1 MDTENTPEVEVAP
14 QTEGT
19 QSEQVASTETEA
31 TPPQAAEETEKLY
44 AGKYKS
50 AEEMEK
56 AYIEAQS
63 KMTQLAQEKSILEK
77 MTERVSERVSE
88 RVAPVEEAS
97 FEPETEQAVRAAAR
111 KEWDEM
117 ERQKF
122 LAKHGEELKENPV
135 LAGTVR
141 ELIARENNAG
151 RFADRESVLQQA
163 KEMLEKQIKPVV
175 KEAQTQGFKEAQQ
188 KAQLKN
194 QAGAVGN
201 TNYKEPVLDDS
212 SLSAEEL
219 RKKFNVPRI

>member
-63 KMTQLAQEKSILEK
+63 KMTQLAQEKSFYEK
-77 MTERVSERVSE
+77 LSERVD
-88 RVAPVEEAS
+88 RVPAQAPAD
-97 FEPETEQAVRAAAR
+97 EPSLDPESEQAVRAAAR
-111 KEWDEM
+111 REWDEM

-122 LAKHGEELKENPV
+122 ISKHGEELNENPI

-163 KEMLEKQIKPVV
+163 KEMLEKQTKPVV
-175 KEAQTQGFKEAQQ
+175 KEAQAQGFKEAQQ